1 MKILTIAGT
10 RPELIRLSV
19 IIRKLDEVCNHILV
33 YTNQNY
39 DPNLSTI
46 FFKDLE
52 IREPNYTLQ
61 KVPQTDHYPMP
72 VGPDVELKK
81 TDTIG
86 DFLGFGFSEF
96 SRILTIEKPD
106 KILVLGDTNSGLL
119 AILAAKK
126 GIPVYHMEAGNRCYD
141 GQVPEET
148 NRKIIDNC
156 SLFNLPYT
164 DNSKENLIR
173 EGFSKNFV
181 YKIGNPIYEVLS
193 YYNGYIKASNI
204 LDKLGLYTGFDHIEY
219 NRKFALFTFHRTENV
234 DNSFRVKK
242 VIAAMKEVAK
252 VMPVIYP
259 LHPRSKDQFEKQG
272 IDLTGITCIDPIGL
286 FDFVKL
292 EKEATIIFTDSGT
305 VPEEAHLFGTP
316 TVVLRNTTERQELME
331 AGSLVLA
338 GTETNDIL
346 EAYNFLI
353 NRAIK
358 NPWSI
363 LEDYSKLNVSD
374 TVIRLLMGQNIRL
387 ERRGHDEY

>member
-19 IIRKLDEVCNHILV
+19 IIRKLDKVCNHILV

-46 FFKDLE
+46 FFQDLE
-52 IREPNYTLQ
+52 IREPNYTLEN
-61 KVPQTDHYPMP
+61 HYG
-72 VGPDVELKK
+72 VNN
-81 TDTIG
+81 
-86 DFLGFGFSEF
+86 FLGFSFVDFGK
-96 SRILTIEKPD
+96 IVDDEKPD
-106 KILVLGDTNSGLL
+106 KVLVLGDTNSGLL
-119 AILAAKK
+119 AIIAAKK

-173 EGFSKNFV
+173 EGFSKNYV
-181 YKIGNPIYEVLS
+181 YKIGNPIYEVLQHYKGFINS
-193 YYNGYIKASNI
+193 SVI
-204 LDKLGLYTGFDHIEY
+204 LDKLGLSYWDEDKGDI
-219 NRKFALFTFHRTENV
+219 NKSFALFTFHRTENV
-234 DNSFRVKK
+234 DNSQRVKK

-272 IDLTGITCIDPIGL
+272 IDLSDITCIDPIGL

-292 EKEATIIFTDSGT
+292 EKCASIIFTDSGT

-346 EAYNFLI
+346 EAYTFLI
-353 NRAIK
+353 KQAVK
-358 NPWSI
+358 NPWAI

-387 ERRGHDEY
+387 ERKGHDEY